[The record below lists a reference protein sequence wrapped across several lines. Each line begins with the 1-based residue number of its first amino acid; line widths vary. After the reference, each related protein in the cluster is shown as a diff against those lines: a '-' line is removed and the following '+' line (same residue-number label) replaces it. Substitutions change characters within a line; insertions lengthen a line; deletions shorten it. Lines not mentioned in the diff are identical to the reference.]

1 MKALSNKFTNV
12 TVGLAALVC
21 ASPAVLAHHSAV
33 AFDPDSSVEVRGKV
47 TQFIWRSPHLSIN
60 MDVTNDDGT
69 IVLWKIEG
77 QSIATMVAAGF
88 DRTVM
93 AEGDVITARVHPMRN
108 GEPGGLLQGLIS
120 ADGVAYSMD
129 GPETPEQQRQV
140 IPSLTA
146 HIPPPAGETWQEREK
161 KTRPRELPII
171 SEGLGAGDSA
181 STGLA
186 AGTLDPSNLNKERPD
201 AFFDLTGVWQ
211 YRGEDQWRANY
222 GSYEFKPGPIFTAKG
237 QAFYDAYQEA
247 AAKGER
253 FVEPTAFCYPAG
265 MPRMMTRYGSLM
277 MLQYPTAIF
286 MVSRLSNEYRV
297 IYLDGRSRVPDN
309 YLDRN
314 WGGESV
320 GHWEGDTLIVETE
333 GFTDENHLM
342 QAGVVTGSQLRIV
355 ERIQMLND
363 GNTLMTEYTFVD
375 PEHWVGEWK
384 HTKFRDRV
392 LKSDVKEAN
401 CLYQDNLA
409 LPGLGN

>member
-12 TVGLAALVC
+12 TVGLVALVC

-247 AAKGER
+247 AAG
-253 FVEPTAFCYPAG
+253 
-265 MPRMMTRYGSLM
+265 
-277 MLQYPTAIF
+277 
-286 MVSRLSNEYRV
+286 
-297 IYLDGRSRVPDN
+297 
-309 YLDRN
+309 
-314 WGGESV
+314 
-320 GHWEGDTLIVETE
+320 
-333 GFTDENHLM
+333 
-342 QAGVVTGSQLRIV
+342 
-355 ERIQMLND
+355 
-363 GNTLMTEYTFVD
+363 
-375 PEHWVGEWK
+375 
-384 HTKFRDRV
+384 
-392 LKSDVKEAN
+392 
-401 CLYQDNLA
+401 
-409 LPGLGN
+409 

>member
-60 MDVTNDDGT
+60 MDVTNEDGT

-77 QSIATMVAAGF
+77 QSIATMIAAGF

-93 AEGDVITARVHPMRN
+93 AEGDVITARVYPMRN
-108 GEPGGLLQGLIS
+108 GEPGGLLQGLI
-120 ADGVAYSMD
+120 AANGIAYSMD
-129 GPETPEQQRQV
+129 GSETPDEQRQV
-140 IPSLTA
+140 IPSLMA
-146 HIPPPAGETWQEREK
+146 YIPPPLGETWQEREK
-161 KTRPRELPII
+161 QTRPNELPIV
-171 SEGLGAGDSA
+171 SEGLGPGDSA
-181 STGLA
+181 STGLI
-186 AGTLDPSNLNKERPD
+186 AGALDPGNLDKERSD
-201 AFFDLTGVWQ
+201 ASFDLTGVWQ

-222 GSYEFKPGPIFTAKG
+222 GSYEFKPKPEFTTKG
-237 QAFYDAYQEA
+237 QMFFDAYQEA
-247 AAKGER
+247 AARGER
-253 FVEPTAFCYPAG
+253 YQDPTAFCYPAG

-277 MLQYPTAIF
+277 MLQYPSAIF

-297 IYLDGRSRVPDN
+297 IYLDGRSRVTDK

-314 WGGESV
+314 WGGESL
-320 GHWEGDTLIVETE
+320 GYWDGGTLVVETE
-333 GFTDENHLM
+333 GFTDEHHLI
-342 QAGVVTGSQLRIV
+342 QQGVVTGSELKIT
-355 ERIQMLND
+355 ERISMLND

-392 LKSDVKEAN
+392 LRSDVKEAN

-409 LPGLGN
+409 LPGLSD

>member
-1 MKALSNKFTNV
+1 
-12 TVGLAALVC
+12 
-21 ASPAVLAHHSAV
+21 
-33 AFDPDSSVEVRGKV
+33 
-47 TQFIWRSPHLSIN
+47 
-60 MDVTNDDGT
+60 
-69 IVLWKIEG
+69 
-77 QSIATMVAAGF
+77 
-88 DRTVM
+88 
-93 AEGDVITARVHPMRN
+93 
-108 GEPGGLLQGLIS
+108 
-120 ADGVAYSMD
+120 
-129 GPETPEQQRQV
+129 
-140 IPSLTA
+140 
-146 HIPPPAGETWQEREK
+146 
-161 KTRPRELPII
+161 
-171 SEGLGAGDSA
+171 
-181 STGLA
+181 
-186 AGTLDPSNLNKERPD
+186 
-201 AFFDLTGVWQ
+201 
-211 YRGEDQWRANY
+211 
-222 GSYEFKPGPIFTAKG
+222 
-237 QAFYDAYQEA
+237 
-247 AAKGER
+247 
-253 FVEPTAFCYPAG
+253 
-265 MPRMMTRYGSLM
+265 M

-320 GHWEGDTLIVETE
+320 GHWEGDTLVVETE

-342 QAGVVTGSQLRIV
+342 QAGVVTGNQLRIV